1 MMIRAA
7 LLAFGLCAVAL
18 PALAQD
24 QQVLPARPGM
34 PITNRPEPDEQIVAG
49 LSRDNIGITT
59 SFDGSQILIYG
70 AIKRETPEPEGQK
83 LAVIVTLEGP
93 LGPVTIR
100 KKSREFGIWVNTASV
115 GVAAAPSYYAVATSG
130 PLGDILDRRTDT
142 QQRISI
148 PLAMRAFSGPITVDD
163 SIPFTEALV
172 DIRKEQGLYKL
183 ETGGV
188 HIVDNTLFRADF
200 ALPANLTEGDY
211 KTRIFLLRDGK
222 LVDKYQSA
230 IEVRKVGLERWL
242 YTLAHENAALY
253 GLLSL
258 ALAVFAGWAA
268 AAIFRF
274 VR

>member
-1 MMIRAA
+1 MIRATLLSLA
-7 LLAFGLCAVAL
+7 LALTSL
-18 PALAQD
+18 PAMAQE
-24 QQVLPARPGM
+24 A
-34 PITNRPEPDEQIVAG
+34 TTPDATATKAPPEQIVAG

-70 AIKRETPEPEGQK
+70 AVKREAPEPTDEK

-130 PLGDILDRRTDT
+130 PIEEILDPRVDT

-148 PLAMRAFSGPITVDD
+148 PLAMRAFSGPIEVED
-163 SIPFTEALV
+163 SKPFTEALLR
-172 DIRKEQGLYKL
+172 IRERQGLYEM

-200 ALPANLTEGDY
+200 ELPANLTEGDY

-222 LVDKYQSA
+222 LVDQYQSA
-230 IEVRKVGLERWL
+230 IEVRKIGLERWL
-242 YTLAHENAALY
+242 YTLAHQKAALY

>member
-1 MMIRAA
+1 MIRATLLSLPLA
-7 LLAFGLCAVAL
+7 LMAL
-18 PALAQD
+18 PALAQNEPS
-24 QQVLPARPGM
+24 QVTQPAEKPA
-34 PITNRPEPDEQIVAG
+34 PAEQIVAG
-49 LSRDNIGITT
+49 LSRDNIGITA

-70 AIKRETPEPEGQK
+70 AIKREAPEPADEK

-130 PLGDILDRRTDT
+130 PMKEILDPRVDT

-148 PLAMRAFSGPITVDD
+148 PLAMRAFSGPLQVED
-163 SIPFTEALV
+163 SKPFTEAMV
-172 DIRKEQGLYKL
+172 RIRERQGLYKM

-188 HIVDNTLFRADF
+188 HLVDNTLFRADF
-200 ALPANLTEGDY
+200 DLPANLTEGDY

-222 LVDKYQSA
+222 LVDQYQSA

-242 YTLAHENAALY
+242 YTLAHQDAALY

-274 VR
+274 VS